1 MSETR
6 ETYQATPTTTNQTS
20 QPPEPKP
27 EPKNQNWGGR
37 RQGAGRKLE
46 SETGRRWPRNYTAS
60 DPEQQKIVED
70 AALAGYENLSEYVRD
85 KLLDQLQPKPI
96 ST

>member
-6 ETYQATPTTTNQTS
+6 ETYQAAPTTTNQSS

-27 EPKNQNWGGR
+27 EPKPKYGNWGGR

-46 SETGRRWPRNYTAS
+46 STTGRRLPRNFTAS
-60 DPEQQKIVED
+60 DQEYEKIVEA

-85 KLLDQLQPKPI
+85 KLLDQLQPKP
-96 ST
+96 T